1 MEPIRN
7 RVATWQI
14 RRGKFDCADDR
25 DFDEVQ
31 KDLRQLAEEF
41 GYVWAQIGEKATWD
55 ALLHNKDDKTGKKIG
70 VRALREDIDK
80 QDQALAAI
88 RQEIGQKLDSLAATL
103 EEGIHEPLRQ
113 LCETQ
118 LAAIEEKLKELA
130 KLDEHARTA
139 AQAELVQLRSETA
152 ALKADIKE
160 SRVMLDAMQ
169 IAAAQAKA
177 SQAVA
182 ETSAR
187 QATETMTA
195 CATFWGRLRW
205 LFVGPAR

>member
-14 RRGKFDCADDR
+14 RRGNFNCADDR

-31 KDLRQLAEEF
+31 KDLRQLGEEF
-41 GYVWAQIGEKATWD
+41 GYVWEQIGKKSTWE
-55 ALLHNKDDKTGKKIG
+55 ALLHGVDDKDGRQIG

-80 QDQALAAI
+80 QAAALAAF
-88 RQEIGQKLDSLAATL
+88 RQEIRQGLDVLAGTL
-103 EEGIHEPLRQ
+103 REGIHEPLRK

-130 KLDEHARTA
+130 KLDAHARTA
-139 AQAELVQLRSETA
+139 AQAELVQLRSEAA

-160 SRVMLDAMQ
+160 GRTMLEAIQ
-169 IAAAQAKA
+169 TAATQAKT
-177 SQAVA
+177 SQTAA
-182 ETSAR
+182 EASAR
-187 QATETMTA
+187 EATETMTA
-195 CATFWGRLRW
+195 CATFWGRFRW